1 MSHVLHK
8 YKLNCLSSWA
18 PALRPAEF
26 WASPRE
32 AGRER
37 ECGRRQS
44 PCCSCRVGETPERGR
59 EAAGSAPALPAQ
71 EHSSVK
77 YSAFLL
83 LRHSLGFPLFMSY
96 FNNVH
101 INLCKK

>member
-26 WASPRE
+26 WASPGVRQGTGAWE
-32 AGRER
+32 ASESVLLLP
-37 ECGRRQS
+37 RR
-44 PCCSCRVGETPERGR
+44 GDAGAGL
-59 EAAGSAPALPAQ
+59 EAAGSALALPAQ

-77 YSAFLL
+77 YSAF
-83 LRHSLGFPLFMSY
+83 
-96 FNNVH
+96 
-101 INLCKK
+101 